1 MIPYLR
7 LVVIL
12 LLLSAGT
19 AHAQLREFDITP
31 ISPSGPIPV
40 FRDHPDKVAVILRS
54 SLTNLRFDSNLGVTA
69 DLSDASRGEYV
80 LILDPVRQ
88 SVTVN
93 APGYQ
98 QSRIQITLTEARQVA
113 YYRVEP
119 KPEVV
124 LNLIPTNIQITPA
137 DAIVSID
144 GNRVDISKPVPIEVG
159 THMIRIE
166 KQGFRTI
173 EKEVRISAD
182 QNLIR
187 ETLSAIEVVPM
198 TIKTQPTGATILI
211 DGVQAGVTDRN
222 GDLGLFRFPG
232 TYELAIQLSGYLP
245 ETRTI
250 TVSETGSNAFSSTLI
265 RNAGTLRLSVS
276 PSDAAVLL
284 NRQPVNASQPIELAP
299 GLVQIEVSK
308 ANHEPFSE
316 SIEIFRGQTASR
328 TISLEAHVG
337 GIQITTTPLQSTW
350 SLTTADGKV
359 VASGTGLARKTGIP
373 VGSYTLLIK
382 ADDHQDHTGIVAI
395 NRDQVLEKNVEL
407 MVGPPPCSTL
417 RDIDG
422 NTYKA
427 VQIGDQCWIAENLR
441 TTKYQDGSSIPNVKN
456 NSQWGNLSTGAWS
469 HYDNQ
474 VANDSKYGKL
484 YNWYAVAD
492 SRNICPVGWHV
503 PRDAEGT
510 VLSDYLGEN
519 PGFKMKSTSGWN
531 NNGNGS
537 NSSGFSGYPGGHSN
551 NLGNFFVIER
561 NAYFWSST
569 ESSSSNAWY
578 RPLGSNNQELYR
590 SFTIKLDGFS
600 VRCIRD

>member
-1 MIPYLR
+1 MK
-7 LVVIL
+7 VIVNSVLFL
-12 LLLSAGT
+12 LLLSGT

-31 ISPSGPIPV
+31 IPPSGPIPV

-119 KPEVV
+119 KPEVATNV
-124 LNLIPTNIQITPA
+124 IPTNIQVTPT
-137 DAIVSID
+137 DAKVTID
-144 GNRVDISKPVPIEVG
+144 GNLVDISKPVPIEVG
-159 THMIRIE
+159 THLIRIE

-198 TIKTQPTGATILI
+198 TIKTQPAGATILI

-265 RNAGTLRLSVS
+265 RNAGTLRLTVT
-276 PSDAAVLL
+276 PSDATVLL

-299 GLVQIEVSK
+299 GLVQIELSK
-308 ANHEPFSE
+308 ADHEPFSE
-316 SIEIFRGQTASR
+316 TIEIIRGQTASR
-328 TISLEAHVG
+328 SISLEAHVG
-337 GIQITTTPLQSTW
+337 GFQITTTPLQSTW
-350 SLTTADGKV
+350 SLTAADGRV

-373 VGSYTLLIK
+373 VGDYTLIVK
-382 ADDHQDHTGIVAI
+382 ATNHQDHSESIRIGHNV
-395 NRDQVLEKNVEL
+395 VLEKNVALRE
-407 MVGPPPCSTL
+407 GPTPCQGVVDVDDNCYYT
-417 RDIDG
+417 
-422 NTYKA
+422 
-427 VQIGDQCWIAENLR
+427 VQIGNQIWMAENLR
-441 TTKYQDGSSIPNVKN
+441 TTKYRDGTPIPNVTD
-456 NSQWGNLSTGAWS
+456 NSRWHSLTTGAWV

-474 VANDSKYGKL
+474 TINEMRYGKL
-484 YNWYAVAD
+484 YNWHAVAD
-492 SRNICPVGWHV
+492 TRNICPVGWHV
-503 PRDAEGT
+503 PSDAEWT
-510 VLSDYLGEN
+510 VLSNQLGSEPGYL
-519 PGFKMKSTSGWN
+519 MKSTLGWN
-531 NNGNGS
+531 NSGNGS
-537 NSSGFSGYPGGHSN
+537 NESEFTGLPGGSLSFGGTFYG
-551 NLGNFFVIER
+551 LGISGV
-561 NAYFWSST
+561 FWSSST
-569 ESSSSNAWY
+569 
-578 RPLGSNNQELYR
+578 SNNGVAFFRNLSSGSRNLNRYDGYKTR
-590 SFTIKLDGFS
+590 GFS
-600 VRCIRD
+600 VRCIKN